1 MSASNVVDAG
11 VVPFSM
17 SPRSPSAM
25 SSLSAAAAAESCASA
40 RSFASAFGGGP
51 TLLVTSIRAQTL
63 AAFHSPAPRG
73 PSLHIYVDA
82 DACPVKNE
90 IYRVAERY
98 GLPVT
103 LVSASP
109 MRIPS
114 LPDLT
119 LEVVAQ
125 GFDAADDWIVAHAG
139 RHDIVVTTD
148 IPLAAR
154 CLERGAYALG
164 PTGRPFTE
172 SNIGD
177 ALATRNLLSELRGA
191 GLDSSGP
198 PPFDARDR
206 SRFLQALDQAVHSLR
221 RAIDRGDR

>member
-1 MSASNVVDAG
+1 MSRD
-11 VVPFSM
+11 
-17 SPRSPSAM
+17 
-25 SSLSAAAAAESCASA
+25 
-40 RSFASAFGGGP
+40 
-51 TLLVTSIRAQTL
+51 
-63 AAFHSPAPRG
+63 
-73 PSLHIYVDA
+73 SLHIYVDA

-98 GLPVT
+98 QLHVT

-109 MRIPS
+109 MWIPS
-114 LPDLT
+114 APNLS
-119 LEVVAQ
+119 LEVVDQ

-139 RHDIVVTTD
+139 RDDIVVTAD

-177 ALATRNLLSELRGA
+177 VLATRNLLSELRGA

-198 PPFDARDR
+198 PPFEARDR
-206 SRFLQALDQAVHSLR
+206 SLFLQALDQAIHTLR
-221 RAIDRGDR
+221 RARDRGDK